1 LHWVFEERHFNGG
14 NLSACRLDA
23 AIRHHL
29 KNKRNLGWGLKR
41 LAIRVTRGRF
51 FVQVFRVGGKF
62 SAEFSPKFS
71 PEKMSEI
78 SAPEEFVKNPKNV
91 ANTNFALVK
100 SSPKIWTTSV
110 CNFQQNC
117 KGLTIAQRAK
127 SREKSPNP
135 VTLLVISRNYF
146 FAALTFVK
154 GEE

>member
-1 LHWVFEERHFNGG
+1 LHWVFEERHFNVS
-14 NLSACRLDA
+14 NLSVCRLDA

-51 FVQVFRVGGKF
+51 FVHFFPRKIIF
-62 SAEFSPKFS
+62 SAENNFFP
-71 PEKMSEI
+71 I
-78 SAPEEFVKNPKNV
+78 SAPEEFVKNV
-91 ANTNFALVK
+91 ANPNFALVK
-100 SSPKIWTTSV
+100 SSPNNWTTSV